1 MTDPAPKRGRG
12 RPKGSRNK
20 RTLALLARER
30 MTGGEVPPRNMTEPE
45 TLLFKMRWWLARF
58 FSEQEKQSPDMGFME
73 KALDKACEAAQMS
86 APYHHARLSAMV
98 VGATTVQKITIEGG
112 MSRRDFPELPDQIPM
127 TDESGRP
134 TVIEA
139 EPNGDADPAIPSPGP
154 AAA

>member
-45 TLLFKMRWWLARF
+45 CLLFKMRWWLGRF
-58 FSEQEKQSPDMGFME
+58 FSEQEKQNPDLTLME
-73 KALDKACEAAQMS
+73 RCLDKAQEAAVCA

-98 VGATTVQKITIEGG
+98 VGASATTRIEVVGG
-112 MSRRDFPELPDQIPM
+112 MSRRDFPELPAEIPL

-139 EPNGDADPAIPSPGP
+139 
-154 AAA
+154 